1 MMIYFIKNNLKKLFF
16 IFFYLVFP
24 IIFSI
29 ILFFFEKSYF
39 SLISHKPNTS
49 YSIYDIHNNVIKNYY
64 NIIEYNKIPK
74 NLINAFIS
82 IEDTE
87 FFYHYGFSI
96 KSIIRSFLQNIKKG
110 SFVQGGST
118 ITQQYVKLY
127 NGDLKKTYS
136 RKIKELLISIILE
149 LCYTKE
155 EIFQSYCNILYFG
168 KNIIGISECSR
179 VLLNKNYT
187 DLSLAECAM
196 IAGIVQRPEHYNPI
210 KNKDA
215 AINRK
220 NYVLKAMLRENHIN
234 KKEYEEALLENIII
248 FSNNFFNT
256 NKSIYQSIEYDI
268 KKLNLPL
275 NHEYI
280 ICTSIDLEIHT
291 IANKLFNEEMLK
303 LKKYYPEIEGSLI
316 ISNYRTG
323 KIVSIING
331 YNLYKNNNR
340 SFNWKRQIGS
350 IIKPYIMYYALLN
363 GDTINTL
370 YKDTPLE
377 SIFKWNPNN
386 NSKKFKGDITIEEA
400 LFQSNNIIPIRIISK
415 YGINKFISLIQPF
428 FKNTIA
434 PLFSLSLGCIEC
446 SVFEI
451 ATIFNTFLNDGTK
464 QDLSY
469 IEKIIKKSGGIIYEN
484 PPKNK
489 DHYFKYNESNTIKNI
504 LKKIGNHIKIKKNIP
519 IKADIY
525 AKTGTTNDAISCW
538 FVCAD
543 ETYSIII
550 CLGADD
556 NTKLSQYNIRSTNS
570 AAPLGLN
577 ILNQIEKLHQQGK

>member
-1 MMIYFIKNNLKKLFF
+1 MIFYFITNNLKKLFV
-16 IFFYLVFP
+16 IFFYLIFP
-24 IIFSI
+24 IFFST

-39 SLISHKPNTS
+39 SLISHKPNIS
-49 YSIYDIHNNVIKNYY
+49 YSIYDSHNNIIKNYY

-168 KNIIGISECSR
+168 KNIIGISECAR
-179 VLLNKNYT
+179 VLFNKNYT
-187 DLSLAECAM
+187 DLSLDECAM
-196 IAGIVQRPEHYNPI
+196 VAGIVQRPEYYNPI
-210 KNKDA
+210 KNKNA

-220 NYVLKAMLRENHIN
+220 NYVLKVMLREHHIT
-234 KKEYEEALLENIII
+234 KKEYEEAFLKDTVI

-256 NKSIYQSIEYDI
+256 NKSIYQSIECDI

-280 ICTSIDLEIHT
+280 ISTSIDLEIHT
-291 IANKLFNEEMLK
+291 LANKLFNEEILK
-303 LKKYYPEIEGSLI
+303 LKKHYPEIEGSLI

-331 YNLYKNNNR
+331 YNLYKNTNR
-340 SFNWKRQIGS
+340 VFNWYRQIGS

-370 YKDTPLE
+370 YSDTPLE
-377 SIFKWNPNN
+377 SIFKWNPKN

-415 YGINKFISLIQPF
+415 YGINKFISLLQPF
-428 FKNTIA
+428 FKNNIN
-434 PLFSLSLGCIEC
+434 PFLSLSLGCIEC
-446 SVFEI
+446 SIFEI
-451 ATIFNTFLNDGTK
+451 STLFNTFLNDGKK

-484 PPKNK
+484 PPKK
-489 DHYFKYNESNTIKNI
+489 IDIYFKKSESDSIKNI
-504 LKKIGNHIKIKKNIP
+504 LKKIGNYMKIKNNIP
-519 IKADIY
+519 IKSDIY
-525 AKTGTTNDAISCW
+525 AKTGTTNDAVSCW
-538 FVCAD
+538 FVCAN
-543 ETYSIII
+543 ETYSIVI

-570 AAPLGLN
+570 AVPLGLN
-577 ILNQIEKLHQQGK
+577 ILNEVEKL